1 MAKSYLL
8 GVDIGTY
15 SSKGV
20 LVASDTGR
28 VAASH
33 VVEHS
38 LSMPKPGWVE
48 QDAEA
53 VWWIE
58 FVSICKQLVESSEIS
73 PDQIK
78 GIGISGIGI
87 CVLPIDNS
95 GKPLRPAILYGIDT
109 RATKE
114 IAELEDKL
122 GREEIFR
129 LGATHLS
136 SSASGPKILWLKKN
150 EPDIFEK
157 ARWFLNSH
165 SYIVY
170 RLTDKA
176 TVDIYTA
183 CGYAPLMDV
192 ENRTWSAAAA
202 DFIVPIHKLPELA
215 WSSDVVGTVTA
226 EAAGITGLKEGTPVI
241 AGCIDAAA
249 EALSAGIKEIGD
261 MMMMFGSSNSLI
273 LKSDTLVRTDN
284 FWGLNWIEPGTYAV
298 VGGMSTVGS
307 LTRWFRDNLSPLE
320 LAAQERGE
328 NNAYAEMAKLA
339 STSTPGANNL
349 IALPYFEGERTP
361 FYDPDAKGAFFGLTL
376 KHTRGDMYR
385 ALLESVGYG
394 IRHNVETLLNE
405 GLIANRILAVGGGT
419 RNQEWM
425 QIISDIANIEM
436 VIPEQQIGSSYGD
449 AFMAGVGVCI
459 FKDLGEITNWVSYK
473 TTIKP
478 NREFK
483 ARYDN
488 LYGIFRSLY
497 RQTKDLMHDLAEL
510 SRT

>member
-1 MAKSYLL
+1 MLQPKRYSNTSGSLFFSHRIL
-8 GVDIGTY
+8 GP
-15 SSKGV
+15 
-20 LVASDTGR
+20 L
-28 VAASH
+28 
-33 VVEHS
+33 
-38 LSMPKPGWVE
+38 
-48 QDAEA
+48 AE
-53 VWWIE
+53 
-58 FVSICKQLVESSEIS
+58 
-73 PDQIK
+73 
-78 GIGISGIGI
+78 
-87 CVLPIDNS
+87 
-95 GKPLRPAILYGIDT
+95 
-109 RATKE
+109 
-114 IAELEDKL
+114 
-122 GREEIFR
+122 
-129 LGATHLS
+129 
-136 SSASGPKILWLKKN
+136 
-150 EPDIFEK
+150 
-157 ARWFLNSH
+157 
-165 SYIVY
+165 
-170 RLTDKA
+170 
-176 TVDIYTA
+176 
-183 CGYAPLMDV
+183 
-192 ENRTWSAAAA
+192 
-202 DFIVPIHKLPELA
+202 
-215 WSSDVVGTVTA
+215 
-226 EAAGITGLKEGTPVI
+226 
-241 AGCIDAAA
+241 
-249 EALSAGIKEIGD
+249 EIGD

-307 LTRWFRDNLSPLE
+307 LTRWFRDTLSPLE
-320 LAAQERGE
+320 LAVQEQGGV
-328 NNAYAEMAKLA
+328 NAYAALA
-339 STSTPGANNL
+339 RLADESVPGANNL

-436 VIPEQQIGSSYGD
+436 VVPEQQIGSSYGD
-449 AFMAGVGVCI
+449 AFMAGVGVGI

-488 LYGIFRSLY
+488 LYGIFRGLY

-510 SRT
+510 NRT